1 MKFIS
6 PKTDFAFKKIFG
18 STESKDILISFLN
31 AIIYESQDVIQDL
44 EIIDPYLGGSTLELK
59 DSYLDVKAV
68 LDNNSNVII
77 EMQVLNV
84 AAFEKRVVYN
94 LSKIYGNQL
103 SRGESYFQLTPVI
116 ALTITDFIMFNQ
128 SQAIINRFVFKE
140 KEQLFDYPDQEL
152 EMVFVELPKFN
163 QKLEELETITDK
175 WIYFLKEAPNLEI
188 IPSNLEEVAE
198 INKALS
204 IANKANLS
212 RKELE
217 DLEKREMFVLDQQGS
232 LIKAKEEGEII
243 GEIKLI
249 SRLLRKRFG
258 EIPEA
263 ILNQIEKLSLENLEM
278 LGELILDWE
287 SLDDLSVWLKQNK

>member
-1 MKFIS
+1 MRFIS

-31 AIIYESQDVIQDL
+31 AIIYEGRDVIQDL
-44 EIIDPYLGGSTLELK
+44 EIIDPYTGGSTLELK

-68 LDNNSNVII
+68 LDNNSTVII

-94 LSKIYGNQL
+94 LAKIYGNQL

-116 ALTITDFIMFNQ
+116 ALTITDFTMFKQ
-128 SQAIINRFVFKE
+128 SSKIINRFVFKE
-140 KEQLFDYPDQEL
+140 KQKLFDYPDQEL
-152 EMVFVELPKFN
+152 EMVFVELPKFSKN
-163 QKLEELETITDK
+163 LEELDTITDK
-175 WIYFLKEAPNLEI
+175 WIYFIKEVPSLEI

-198 INKALS
+198 INKALN
-204 IANKANLS
+204 IANQANLS
-212 RKELE
+212 KKELE
-217 DLEKREMFVLDQQGS
+217 NLEKQEMFVLDQQGS
-232 LIKAKEEGEII
+232 LIKAKQER
-243 GEIKLI
+243 EIKWI
-249 SRLLRKRFG
+249 SRLLQKSFG

-287 SLDDLSVWLKQNK
+287 NLDDLSVWLKQRRK

>member
-1 MKFIS
+1 MRFIS

-31 AIIYESQDVIQDL
+31 AIIYESRNVIQDL
-44 EIIDPYLGGSTLELK
+44 EIIDPYIGGNTLELK

-68 LDNNSNVII
+68 LDNNSTVII

-94 LSKIYGNQL
+94 LAKIYGNQL

-116 ALTITDFIMFNQ
+116 ALTITDFLMFKQ
-128 SQAIINRFVFKE
+128 SQKILNRFVFKE
-140 KEQLFDYPDQEL
+140 KQQLFDYPDQEL
-152 EMVFVELPKFN
+152 EMVFVELPKFSK
-163 QKLEELETITDK
+163 KLEELETITDK
-175 WIYFLKEAPNLEI
+175 WIYFIKEAPSLEM
-188 IPSNLEEVAE
+188 IPSKLEEVAE

-204 IANKANLS
+204 IANRANLS
-212 RKELE
+212 RKELQ
-217 DLEKREMFVLDQQGS
+217 DLEKQQMFVLDQQGS
-232 LIKAKEEGEII
+232 IIKAKEEGLN
-243 GEIKLI
+243 KLI
-249 SRLLRKRFG
+249 SRQLNKRFG

-263 ILNQIEKLSLENLEM
+263 ILTQIEKLPLENLEM

-287 SLDDLSVWLKQNK
+287 NLDDLSAWLKQRSR

>member
-232 LIKAKEEGEII
+232 LIKAKEEG
-243 GEIKLI
+243 
-249 SRLLRKRFG
+249 
-258 EIPEA
+258 
-263 ILNQIEKLSLENLEM
+263 
-278 LGELILDWE
+278 
-287 SLDDLSVWLKQNK
+287 